1 MGARQMA
8 SIATAAPRC
17 TRTPMVFCVAHL
29 ARTGAR
35 VPGDRF
41 IDGEAFCRAC
51 FDGEPI
57 SAAGKP
63 QRKNEPAAASRF
75 ESVARRPA
83 DCGTSPGPD
92 AVAVAI
98 PRKTSVKFRG
108 CRFGSTDGIPKSHR
122 LTALETKLLTAL
134 QEVLL
139 HQDRLL
145 EVFQKYR
152 IPIAGRKKKAATAR
166 RGGRSQRNWQISLQP
181 TPIVRQA

>member
-1 MGARQMA
+1 MGARQMG
-8 SIATAAPRC
+8 SLATAAPPRC
-17 TRTPMVFCVAHL
+17 TPPPVLFCAAHL
-29 ARTGAR
+29 RAGSRAPAYR
-35 VPGDRF
+35 VV
-41 IDGEAFCRAC
+41 DGEAFCQAC
-51 FDGEPI
+51 FRGEPI

-98 PRKTSVKFRG
+98 PRKTSAKFRG

-122 LTALETKLLTAL
+122 LTTLETKLLTTL
-134 QEVLL
+134 QDVLL

-152 IPIAGRKKKAATAR
+152 IPVTGRKKKAATTR
-166 RGGRSQRNWQISLQP
+166 RGGRSRCTWQIPLQR